1 MAKKI
6 LKKKSKVR
14 KLTDLNIYRKAV
26 VIKTVC
32 TGISLDT

>member
-14 KLTDLNIYRKAV
+14 KLTDLSIYRKAV

-32 TGISLDT
+32 IGISFDT